1 VRVSLRDLKG
11 VSQSGVLVR
20 YALLGPAA
28 FVFAELPESGTA
40 GTNLEDWCQMEH
52 WGLML
57 DGVLRLDGDEPR
69 EFNPGTA
76 FYIPPDGK
84 PHRFLATDRVT
95 VAGFTPLRE
104 PVDTSPQALRARGL
118 EIETHMPA
126 PAAPPPLMRVADM
139 RSRVTTR
146 GEIELE
152 TAEMGEWLFTQTT
165 FGPLSGYTSG
175 WCDLTHWGLVLSGD
189 LILNHEDS
197 LEVLTAGDV
206 FYCPAGPPG
215 HQFEVADQATIIDY
229 TPIGEL
235 DRVVRQEAWRRAR
248 SAPSS
253 DAADDGAAD
262 DQADAGAQL
271 GASAAEADDVPAARI
286 ADPFGKAGVSVLRP
300 VLSGTFNRG
309 AVR

>member
-1 VRVSLRDLKG
+1 VRVSLRELKG
-11 VSQSGVLVR
+11 VSQGGLLVR

-28 FVFAELPESGTA
+28 FVFVELPPTGTA

-57 DGVLRLDGDEPR
+57 EGSIRLDGEEPR
-69 EFNPGTA
+69 DFNPGVA

-84 PHRFLATDRVT
+84 PHRFLAGDGVT
-95 VAGFTPLRE
+95 IAGFTPLRE
-104 PVDTSPQALRARGL
+104 PVDTSPEALRARGL
-118 EIETHMPA
+118 QIETHMPP
-126 PAAPPPLMRVADM
+126 PAAPPPLMRIANAH
-139 RSRVTTR
+139 SRLTTR
-146 GEIELE
+146 GQIELE
-152 TAEMGEWLFTQTT
+152 TAEMGEWLFTQST

-229 TPIGEL
+229 TPIEEL
-235 DRVVRQEAWRRAR
+235 RRAGRQEAWRRGRVAM
-248 SAPSS
+248 A
-253 DAADDGAAD
+253 
-262 DQADAGAQL
+262 ADAGDVGSSSTDVDAKTLQAEVDSA
-271 GASAAEADDVPAARI
+271 GADQ
-286 ADPFGKAGVSVLRP
+286 PFEPFANPSGRNRASVLRP
-300 VLSGTFNRG
+300 VLSGRFDRA